1 MPAAPRSSARSESS
15 PAAANGAAGAS
26 PLSGGKRQRMAAL
39 ADAAGR
45 MAVVAVDHRGNL
57 RAMLAQAAGREI
69 SDAEL
74 AGFKAGVTRGLS
86 GAATAM
92 LLDPEYGLAAAE
104 QRAAG
109 SGLLLAYEK
118 SGYDNTRP
126 GRRPDLLPHQSV
138 ARLRAAG
145 AQGIK
150 ILLHFSGL
158 EAAEINDEKCAF
170 IERIGAEC
178 RDQEVPFFLEIITY
192 DPQGQTGAA
201 WLRQRP
207 RWIAAAAEEFS
218 HPRYGV
224 DVLKLELPVAARDCG
239 NGADAAFTRAEALAS
254 TREALAPAGPPVVF
268 LSGGASTA
276 EFVAGLEL
284 VAEAGVPFAGALCGR
299 AIWQDGIPI
308 YVAAGAAGLEHWLAA
323 EGRAHLQAVRDCLTR
338 CATGIGR

>member
-1 MPAAPRSSARSESS
+1 MPVAPRPSAQPQPSHPSGDGATSAAPL
-15 PAAANGAAGAS
+15 AGS
-26 PLSGGKRQRMAAL
+26 KRKRMAAL

-45 MAVVAVDHRGNL
+45 MVVVAVDHRGNL
-57 RAMLAQAAGREI
+57 RAMLAKAAGREI

-109 SGLLLAYEK
+109 RGLLLAYEK

-192 DPQGQTGAA
+192 DPNGQTGAA

-207 RWIAAAAEEFS
+207 RWIAFAAAEFS

-224 DVLKLELPVAARDCG
+224 DVLKLELPVAASRCG
-239 NGADAAFTRAEALAS
+239 DGGDAICTRAEALAL

-299 AIWQDGIPI
+299 AIWQDGIPV
-308 YVAAGAAGLEHWLAA
+308 YVAEGAAGLERWLTV

-338 CATGIGR
+338 CATGVGR